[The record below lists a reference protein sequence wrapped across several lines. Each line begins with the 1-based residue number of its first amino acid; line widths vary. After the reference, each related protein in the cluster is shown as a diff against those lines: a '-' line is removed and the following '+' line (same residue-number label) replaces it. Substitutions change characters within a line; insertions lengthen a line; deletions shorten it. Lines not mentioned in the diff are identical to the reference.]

1 MCWGRWRKE
10 AGLKPR
16 KRSPAARR
24 LPGERWE
31 RGAGHCL
38 VGARRRLRLRDP
50 LGAQLWWAKLPPRG
64 DGTAGDGHNVQ
75 VGHRGP
81 GLCPTARPSAQQC
94 RHRRERGWDGRAL
107 AAKTLGRDRGEPRN
121 ARAGG
126 HCPSPPAVNTLP
138 APAAEMPKIFHPPRP
153 RAPGHSGVAGGV
165 AAVGF
170 QVGCTSPVPRSSSPP
185 APQEGSASP
194 APLPLLP
201 SHGEAPGSWEPWTGL
216 GKVQEWLGA
225 GAAAG
230 PGGEVGTHLPP
241 GEGLRAWPSPRAV
254 GGGPGRPRG
263 HRDAH
268 GADEPQPPPHHGHR
282 LTSPSC
288 EAPRSRPALLE
299 ATTTR
304 APQAEA
310 PAPRPP
316 QAGGLA
322 GHAALLAL
330 ITASVSGSFPSRL
343 AWRKR
348 CEVAAAAGKH
358 LQGCRGQDA
367 GCSGRSRSPQ
377 EQPAPLRERRHPST
391 GSGRVSGK
399 SPAPEVNEAGIW
411 RGRR

>member
-1 MCWGRWRKE
+1 
-10 AGLKPR
+10 
-16 KRSPAARR
+16 
-24 LPGERWE
+24 
-31 RGAGHCL
+31 
-38 VGARRRLRLRDP
+38 
-50 LGAQLWWAKLPPRG
+50 
-64 DGTAGDGHNVQ
+64 
-75 VGHRGP
+75 
-81 GLCPTARPSAQQC
+81 
-94 RHRRERGWDGRAL
+94 
-107 AAKTLGRDRGEPRN
+107 
-121 ARAGG
+121 
-126 HCPSPPAVNTLP
+126 
-138 APAAEMPKIFHPPRP
+138 MPKIFHPPRP

-268 GADEPQPPPHHGHR
+268 GANEPQPPPHHGHR

-377 EQPAPLRERRHPST
+377 EQPAPLREWRHPST

-399 SPAPEVNEAGIW
+399 SPAPEVKEAGIW
-411 RGRR
+411 RGRRWRSGQADPPCRGAGAEGREELGWRLGCPWRPGPRLPPGSLQTTLVPTGKGRGARAPTLLSWTRKLRIFMYKHVLVTPLKDVKGSCGTATPAPYTKLEHLEAAVTCSSPLPAQPRTPTPPPQKPGGSQRW